1 MKKKLL
7 ATSLALL
14 LTLPMFTL
22 TACGDSDPNAP
33 DGYITAS
40 NDKVEYSL
48 FVPNTWV
55 VDTTEDSMM
64 TTARVSAQETSN
76 ISMVAY
82 TNETYE
88 VKTDENGKQISPVP
102 EYWDDYKESLI
113 ALFDKDADGKSTF
126 VLNEDASGKSMLVGN
141 NGEGSPATGYSY
153 SYTATLGEV
162 ELQYLQVIIYRKN
175 TFYIFTYTSTPDRYE
190 NAIEDVEGI
199 LSYLILP

>member
-22 TACGDSDPNAP
+22 TACGKSDPNAP

-48 FVPNTWV
+48 FVPKSWV

-64 TTARVSAQETSN
+64 TTARVSEEERSN

-88 VKTDENGKQISPVP
+88 VKTDDKGKQISPVP
-102 EYWDDYKESLI
+102 EYWNDYKESLI
-113 ALFDKDADGKSTF
+113 ALFDKDENGKSTF
-126 VLNEDASGKSMLVGN
+126 KLNEDASGIKIQVGDQYT
-141 NGEGSPATGYSY
+141 GKPAEAYSY

-199 LSYLILP
+199 LDFLIIP

>member
-22 TACGDSDPNAP
+22 TACGESDPNAP
-33 DGYITAS
+33 SGYVTAS
-40 NDKVEYSL
+40 NDKVEYTL
-48 FVPNTWV
+48 FVPKNWV
-55 VDTTEDSMM
+55 VDTTENSMM
-64 TTARVSAQETSN
+64 TTARVSDQDTSN

-102 EYWDDYKESLI
+102 EYWADYKESLI
-113 ALFDKDADGKSTF
+113 SLFDKDSEGKSTF
-126 VLNEDASGKSMLVGN
+126 VLNEDASGKTMMVGN
-141 NGEGSPATGYSY
+141 EGLGSPATGYSY

-175 TFYIFTYTSTPDRYE
+175 TFYIFTYTSTPDLYA
-190 NAIEDVEGI
+190 NSIDDVEGI
-199 LSYLILP
+199 LSYVILP

>member
-14 LTLPMFTL
+14 LTLPMLTL
-22 TACGDSDPNAP
+22 TACGESDPNAP
-33 DGYITAS
+33 SGYITAS
-40 NDKVEYSL
+40 NDKVEYTL
-48 FVPNTWV
+48 FVPKDWV
-55 VDTTEDSMM
+55 VDTTENSMM
-64 TTARVSAQETSN
+64 TTARVSDQDTSN

-102 EYWDDYKESLI
+102 EYWADYKESLT
-113 ALFDKDADGKSTF
+113 ALFDKDSEGKSTF
-126 VLNEDASGKSMLVGN
+126 VLNEDASGKTMMVGN
-141 NGEGSPATGYSY
+141 NGTGSPATGYSY

-175 TFYIFTYTSTPDRYE
+175 TFYIFTYTSTPDLYE
-190 NAIEDVEGI
+190 NSIEDVEGI
-199 LSYLILP
+199 LSYVILP

>member
-22 TACGDSDPNAP
+22 TACGKSDPNAP
-33 DGYITAS
+33 DGYVTAS
-40 NDKVEYSL
+40 NNKVEYSL
-48 FVPNTWV
+48 FVPKTWV
-55 VDTTEDSMM
+55 VDTTENSMM
-64 TTARVSAQETSN
+64 TTARVSEQDTSN

-82 TNETYE
+82 TNETYQ

-102 EYWDDYKESLI
+102 TYWEDYKESLI
-113 ALFDKDADGKSTF
+113 ALFDKDSDGNSTF

-141 NGEGSPATGYSY
+141 NGEGSPATGYAY

>member
-1 MKKKLL
+1 
-7 ATSLALL
+7 
-14 LTLPMFTL
+14 MFTL
-22 TACGDSDPNAP
+22 TACGKSDPNAP

-48 FVPNTWV
+48 FVPNDWV
-55 VDTTEDSMM
+55 VDTTENSMM
-64 TTARVSAQETSN
+64 TTARVSEEERSN

-88 VKTDENGKQISPVP
+88 VKTDEKGNQISPVP
-102 EYWDDYKESLI
+102 EYWADYKESLI
-113 ALFDKDADGKSTF
+113 SLFDKDENGHSTF
-126 VLNEDASGKSMLVGN
+126 KLNEDASGIKMQVGQN
-141 NGEGSPATGYSY
+141 NTGAPATGYSY

-199 LSYLILP
+199 LSFLILP